1 MLLSRTSSHSVC
13 RDWRVN
19 VAHDLNNVDPVTNV
33 PLAARVCY
41 NVAGLQFSFQA
52 DTFQDILGY
61 QAGGAVG
68 VGPLLSALCAFMW
81 FTKVRP
87 PPRDAHSRRSPA
99 ARVAPAPSRSPH
111 AQVVHEVAEALATS
125 RAVARLHGKTT
136 SFVGGVVASVSTPRL
151 LCFLATQALRVAV
164 AVLLGYGG
172 AYFIGHTIKLSD
184 LILNCIALEVRSS
197 LPPCRARSRDWW
209 GCVACHAL

>member
-1 MLLSRTSSHSVC
+1 M
-13 RDWRVN
+13 
-19 VAHDLNNVDPVTNV
+19 
-33 PLAARVCY
+33 
-41 NVAGLQFSFQA
+41 
-52 DTFQDILGY
+52 
-61 QAGGAVG
+61 
-68 VGPLLSALCAFMW
+68 
-81 FTKVRP
+81 
-87 PPRDAHSRRSPA
+87 
-99 ARVAPAPSRSPH
+99 
-111 AQVVHEVAEALATS
+111 HEVAEALATS

-151 LCFLATQALRVAV
+151 LCFLAIQALRLAV

-209 GCVACHAL
+209 GCVTRYTA

>member
-1 MLLSRTSSHSVC
+1 M
-13 RDWRVN
+13 
-19 VAHDLNNVDPVTNV
+19 AHDLKNVDPVTNL

-52 DTFQDILGY
+52 DTFQNILSY

-87 PPRDAHSRRSPA
+87 APCDGHFRRFPV
-99 ARVAPAPSRSPH
+99 ARMARALHV
-111 AQVVHEVAEALATS
+111 QVVHEVGEALTTS

-136 SFVGGVVASVSTPRL
+136 SFVGGGVVASVSTPRL
-151 LCFLATQALRVAV
+151 LFFLAMQALRVAV

-172 AYFIGHTIKLSD
+172 AYFIGKSIKLSD
-184 LILNCIALEVRSS
+184 LILNCIALEVRLSFPPASS
-197 LPPCRARSRDWW
+197 LPCLLSFLVE
-209 GCVACHAL
+209 CVLSMR